1 MVEAN
6 MCFCCLVSPGTN
18 LTVSTVLPADRIGAH
33 MLHQFTP
40 FRLSFRLAPACA
52 FLCRLRAAIRF
63 AFACF
68 FTPFS
73 LSASFME
80 TDLLSIFRMRLS
92 IMLSGSCI
100 CRSCVC
106 FAKRGTPFGF
116 NAVRPF
122 FLTPL
127 LVAPEPRL
135 TDGFTIVGLDCGVW
149 GTSCW
154 TPAALVGHVAVE
166 LGSGCEAKC
175 QCIILLHSQW
185 ILVRSF

>member
-1 MVEAN
+1 

-149 GTSCW
+149 GHVLLDAGRACW
-154 TPAALVGHVAVE
+154 ARRCGAGKWLSRKMHNFASQPMDFT
-166 LGSGCEAKC
+166 EA
-175 QCIILLHSQW
+175 
-185 ILVRSF
+185 